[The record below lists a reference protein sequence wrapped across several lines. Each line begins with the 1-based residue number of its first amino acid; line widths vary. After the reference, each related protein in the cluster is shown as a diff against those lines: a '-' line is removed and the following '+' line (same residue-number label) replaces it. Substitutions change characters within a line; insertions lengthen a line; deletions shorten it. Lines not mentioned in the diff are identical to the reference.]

1 MTILIC
7 GEALYDVFFEAE
19 RAEGF
24 TLDARIGGSAFN
36 VAIGLGRLG
45 QSVGLLTG
53 VSQDRLGEKL
63 AQTLAGEGVDTT
75 YLRRK
80 DATTTLGMVSLDD
93 KGSAQYRFYG
103 EGAAD
108 RLVGEADLP
117 DVEPLSAA
125 SFGCFSLL
133 TKPTGDTFLAFAER
147 VAAAGRLVAL
157 DPNIR
162 PSVEPDFAVWRAR
175 VDAFAEQAR
184 FGPQIVVA
192 VAPCHAAI
200 QHFLGPKAPAQA
212 QMIEPWAKKIEEES
226 NGRYNVTIYGGE
238 QLGTPRELFTQLAL
252 GITQISA
259 SGDPGI
265 KDIEYLAIPFLMLIT
280 APIALVMAMVSVY
293 NTFNGDSEL
302 VVMSAA
308 GNSQKTRMPPGVAN
322 PGGSNAR
329 YLTRRKDDQCAIIV

>member
-45 QSVGLLTG
+45 QGVGLLTG

-63 AQTLAGEGVDTT
+63 AQTLAAEGVDTT

-108 RLVGEADLP
+108 RLVGIADLP
-117 DVEPLSAA
+117 DVAPLSAA

-133 TKPTGDTFLAFAER
+133 TKPTGDSFLTFAER
-147 VAAAGRLVAL
+147 VAAAGRLVVL

-162 PSVEPDFAVWRAR
+162 PSVEPDFGVWRAR
-175 VDAFAEQAR
+175 VDSFADHAGLIKVSEEDLQHLYPGETLGTVAQRWLAKGAAAVVVTLGGEGAVMIRAAGDPIKVPAQRVEVVDTVGAGDSFLAALLTYLVETGELSRQRIAALPEEEAKRALAFAVAASAVTCGRRGADLPRRDEL
-184 FGPQIVVA
+184 PA
-192 VAPCHAAI
+192 VA
-200 QHFLGPKAPAQA
+200 
-212 QMIEPWAKKIEEES
+212 
-226 NGRYNVTIYGGE
+226 
-238 QLGTPRELFTQLAL
+238 
-252 GITQISA
+252 
-259 SGDPGI
+259 
-265 KDIEYLAIPFLMLIT
+265 
-280 APIALVMAMVSVY
+280 
-293 NTFNGDSEL
+293 
-302 VVMSAA
+302 
-308 GNSQKTRMPPGVAN
+308 
-322 PGGSNAR
+322 
-329 YLTRRKDDQCAIIV
+329 

>member
-80 DATTTLGMVSLDD
+80 DATTTLGMVSLDE

-175 VDAFAEQAR
+175 VDAFAAHAGLIKVSEEDLAHLYPGEAMETLAR
-184 FGPQIVVA
+184 RWLDGGVAAVVVTLGGEGAVMFRASWAPVSVAARKVKVVDTVGAGDSFLAALFAHLVETGELSRAAIAGLTDEDARRALEFA
-192 VAPCHAAI
+192 VAAA
-200 QHFLGPKAPAQA
+200 A
-212 QMIEPWAKKIEEES
+212 
-226 NGRYNVTIYGGE
+226 VTCERRGAD
-238 QLGTPRELFTQLAL
+238 LPRRADLPSL
-252 GITQISA
+252 
-259 SGDPGI
+259 
-265 KDIEYLAIPFLMLIT
+265 
-280 APIALVMAMVSVY
+280 
-293 NTFNGDSEL
+293 
-302 VVMSAA
+302 
-308 GNSQKTRMPPGVAN
+308 
-322 PGGSNAR
+322 
-329 YLTRRKDDQCAIIV
+329 

>member
-45 QSVGLLTG
+45 QTVGLLTG

-63 AQTLAGEGVDTT
+63 ARTLADEGVDTT

-80 DATTTLGMVSLDD
+80 DATTTLGMVSLDEN
-93 KGSAQYRFYG
+93 GSAEYRFYG

-117 DVEPLSAA
+117 DVAPLAAA

-133 TKPTGDTFLAFAER
+133 TKPTGDSFLAFAGR
-147 VAAAGRLVAL
+147 VAEAGRLVAL

-175 VDAFAEQAR
+175 VDAFATHAGIVKVSEEDLEHLYPGEAVRDVAR
-184 FGPQIVVA
+184 RWLDRDVAAVVVTLGGEGAAMFRASGEPVA
-192 VAPCHAAI
+192 VPARKVKVVDTVGAGDSFLAA
-200 QHFLGPKAPAQA
+200 
-212 QMIEPWAKKIEEES
+212 
-226 NGRYNVTIYGGE
+226 
-238 QLGTPRELFTQLAL
+238 LFTHLVETGHLSREAIAGLSDEEAGRAL
-252 GITQISA
+252 RFAVAAAAVTCERRGA
-259 SGDPGI
+259 DLPRRGDLP
-265 KDIEYLAIPFLMLIT
+265 
-280 APIALVMAMVSVY
+280 
-293 NTFNGDSEL
+293 
-302 VVMSAA
+302 AA
-308 GNSQKTRMPPGVAN
+308 
-322 PGGSNAR
+322 
-329 YLTRRKDDQCAIIV
+329 